1 MKDET
6 QNLKGQTMSGL
17 LWKFLER
24 IIAQLVSLVVSI
36 ILARLPVPDDYGVV
50 SIVAIFFA
58 FANVFISGGFSAALM
73 QKKEADIQDYSNILF
88 INLFSSVCIYVVLFF
103 LAPLISQSYN
113 QSILI
118 PLIRVMGITLFVNS
132 LKSVL
137 VAYVSSHLQFRK
149 SFLSTIIGTIV
160 SAVVGITMAIK
171 GYGCWAL
178 VAQQMTS
185 AVIDTVVLY
194 CVTRVRFVFKLNL
207 KKSNGVV

>member
-36 ILARLPVPDDYGVV
+36 ILARLLVPDDYGVV

-58 FANVFISGGFSAALM
+58 FANVFISGGFSSALM

-103 LAPLISQSYN
+103 FAPLIMVVFL
-113 QSILI
+113 IL
-118 PLIRVMGITLFVNS
+118 
-132 LKSVL
+132 K
-137 VAYVSSHLQFRK
+137 
-149 SFLSTIIGTIV
+149 IGNIQKMI
-160 SAVVGITMAIK
+160 SA
-171 GYGCWAL
+171 
-178 VAQQMTS
+178 
-185 AVIDTVVLY
+185 
-194 CVTRVRFVFKLNL
+194 
-207 KKSNGVV
+207 